1 MTLGRAVT
9 SDLSPPVIGLV
20 NIVHLARTPGG
31 QKLGDL
37 GSPRRSHLALR
48 HLALCHLA
56 LRHRKPSIVHGG
68 DVLSGF
74 FFLPFS
80 MPWLI
85 TRGDPWRSVTLG
97 RAVTVSPSP

>member
-1 MTLGRAVT
+1 MHTM
-9 SDLSPPVIGLV
+9 
-20 NIVHLARTPGG
+20 
-31 QKLGDL
+31 
-37 GSPRRSHLALR
+37 
-48 HLALCHLA
+48 
-56 LRHRKPSIVHGG
+56 HGG

-97 RAVTVSPSP
+97 RAVTSDLSPPVIGLVNIVHLARTPGGQKLGDLLTKGEKLGVPG